1 MNIEKMKLREIFEKQ
16 PVAKDFF
23 DSIGI
28 EIIDDNLT
36 LNEYVE
42 KVDEEKLEDL
52 GLSKDFI
59 LENFKEFLSNLYNI
73 ESNQLQQVK
82 SITIIGG
89 YNKLGEKE
97 DIEIEIK
104 AGEIISIVGPT
115 GSGKSR
121 LLADIEWMAQG
132 DTPTK
137 RKILLNGEVPDKDLR
152 FSSEFKLVAQLSQNM
167 NFVID
172 LSVREFLLLHAESR
186 FVQNKEE
193 IVERVIEKGNQL
205 AGESF
210 TGDTPLTSLSGGQSR
225 ALMIADTAIL
235 SKSPIILIDEIENAG
250 IDRKK
255 ALDLLVEEQKI
266 VLMATHD
273 PILALMGD
281 KRFVISHGGI
291 VKILE
296 TTEEEKK
303 LLSKLEELD
312 RTLLEYRNRLRFG
325 ERLS

>member
-59 LENFKEFLSNLYNI
+59 LENFKEFLSNLSNI
-73 ESNQLQQVK
+73 ESSQLQRVK

-193 IVERVIEKGNQL
+193 IVERVIEKANQL